1 MSFARH
7 IRRQGRRGAAALEF
21 ALTAPVAFTMIL
33 APMVG
38 GVAVFQYHQIAY
50 LSQEAARWAS
60 VHGTQYAADTQNPA
74 ATAADVYQ
82 QVIVPKAAGLN
93 LSNLGYSVTWN
104 SSNAP
109 TRTVIS
115 NGQGKYVANTVTVT
129 ITYQWL
135 PQLIASGGVFTST
148 STATMSY

>member
-1 MSFARH
+1 M
-7 IRRQGRRGAAALEF
+7 
-21 ALTAPVAFTMIL
+21 MIL

-38 GVAVFQYHQIAY
+38 GIAVFQYQQIAY

-60 VHGTQYAADTQNPA
+60 VHGTQYAADTQSPA
-74 ATAADVYQ
+74 ATATDVYQ
-82 QVIVPKAAGLN
+82 QVIAPKAAGLN
-93 LSNLGYSVTWN
+93 LSNLTYSVSWN
-104 SSNAP
+104 TSNAP

-115 NGQGKYVANTVTVT
+115 NGQGQFIANTVTVT

-135 PQLIASGGVFTST
+135 PLFIASGGNFTST